1 MIHTN
6 SDLNVKRKPSSG
18 DKYHFFFSS
27 LMVWLVLKDLKTRF
41 LENNN
46 YENYKKDIQ
55 QNILTE

>member
-6 SDLNVKRKPSSG
+6 FDLNVKLKPSSG
-18 DKYHFFFSS
+18 DKYDLFFSS

-41 LENNN
+41 LEKNN

>member
-6 SDLNVKRKPSSG
+6 FDLNVKRKPSSG
-18 DKYHFFFSS
+18 DKYDFFFSS
-27 LMVWLVLKDLKTRF
+27 LMVWRVLKDLKTRF
-41 LENNN
+41 LEKNN

>member
-6 SDLNVKRKPSSG
+6 FDLNVKQKPSSG
-18 DKYHFFFSS
+18 DKYDFFFSF

-41 LENNN
+41 LEKNN

>member
-6 SDLNVKRKPSSG
+6 FDLNVKQKPSSG
-18 DKYHFFFSS
+18 DKYDFFFSS

-41 LENNN
+41 LEKNN

>member
-6 SDLNVKRKPSSG
+6 FDLNVKRKPSGG
-18 DKYHFFFSS
+18 DKYDFFFSS

-41 LENNN
+41 LEKNN

>member
-6 SDLNVKRKPSSG
+6 FDLNVKWKPSSG
-18 DKYHFFFSS
+18 DKYDFFFSS

-41 LENNN
+41 LEKNN

>member
-6 SDLNVKRKPSSG
+6 FDLNVKRKPSSG
-18 DKYHFFFSS
+18 VKYDFFFSS

-41 LENNN
+41 LEKNN